1 MLLSGDFPQTNDLT
15 FLVRQ
20 REMIN
25 MLIEGPS
32 VQVLKEGIATF
43 VSVINTIRI
52 AETTQLK
59 SHHTNMLN
67 P

>member
-1 MLLSGDFPQTNDLT
+1 MILRGDFPQTKDLT
-15 FLVRQ
+15 LPVRQ

-32 VQVLKEGIATF
+32 VQVLKEATATS
-43 VSVINTIRI
+43 VSVINNIRV

-59 SHHTNMLN
+59 SHHCAHA
-67 P
+67 